1 MEFDI
6 QWHITNKCNLKCSHC
21 YDSRCDLNELSHNEC
36 LNVIDKI
43 SEFSGVL
50 NALYKTNIA
59 INFTGGEPL
68 MRDDLFDLIEY
79 ANSKKYYSKIL
90 TNGVLLNDEIINS
103 LSKLKVRFIQIS
115 LDEIGERH
123 DLFRGQKGAFDKTI
137 ENIKRLT
144 ERGFKVNIS
153 CTISKFNIERI
164 DDLISLAIKLN
175 VNGIKFGRLIPI
187 GNGKNIE
194 KLLLTPIELKETFSH
209 LYNEKKRLNRK
220 IDLILDDP
228 LFNIFG
234 CNYEL
239 ENPDQKLGGCSIGL
253 NRICLTSNGDILPC
267 RRLPIKIGNI
277 KEETLREVWFNS
289 ELLNNLRSTDKL
301 KGKCKTCNNVK
312 ACFGCPA
319 ISYAVYGDY
328 LEQDYQCWI

>member
-6 QWHITNKCNLKCSHC
+6 QWHITNKCNLRCSHC
-21 YDSRCDLNELSHNEC
+21 YDSQCNLNELSHDEC
-36 LNVIDKI
+36 LKVIDEI
-43 SEFSGVL
+43 AEFSEVL
-50 NALYKTNIA
+50 NTLYKTNIA

-68 MRDDLFDLIEY
+68 LRDDLFELIEY
-79 ANSKKYYSKIL
+79 ANNKGYYSKIL
-90 TNGVLLNDEIINS
+90 TNGTLLNDDIIFS
-103 LSKLKVRFIQIS
+103 LEKLKVKFIQIS
-115 LDEIGERH
+115 LDEIGEKH
-123 DLFRGQKGAFDKTI
+123 DLFRGQKGAFEKTI
-137 ENIKRLT
+137 SNIKKLT
-144 ERGFKVNIS
+144 ERNFKVNIS
-153 CTISKFNIERI
+153 CTISKYNIDKI

-194 KLLLTPIELKETFSH
+194 ELLLSPIELKNIFSH
-209 LYNEKKRLNRK
+209 LYNEKKRLSSQV
-220 IDLILDDP
+220 DLILDDP

-234 CNYEL
+234 CNNEL

-253 NRICLTSNGDILPC
+253 NRICITADGDILPC

-277 KEETLREVWFNS
+277 KEDTLRAVWFNS
-289 ELLNNLRSTDKL
+289 ELLNNVRSTEKL
-301 KGKCKTCNNVK
+301 KGKCKTCNNIK

-319 ISYAVYGDY
+319 ISYAVYQDY